1 MSLIKDEAAAQ
12 RCPRIRSTKMRHKGP
27 AIVVSTFAL
36 LMIVLAVANLP
47 DIARYIKIN
56 RM

>member
-1 MSLIKDEAAAQ
+1 MQ
-12 RCPRIRSTKMRHKGP
+12 KGP
-27 AIVVSTFAL
+27 AIVVGTLAL

-47 DIARYIKIN
+47 DIARYVKIS